1 MKKLVIT
8 GGVRLSGEADIGGF
22 KNAALPILYATILT
36 SDISVIGNL
45 PQIRDVTETLA
56 ILRAIGA
63 VVVLPDPHTVLID
76 TRAVVP
82 CRSPDAAVSS
92 LRASSYLLGAELG
105 RFGRTRVAS
114 PGGCRIGARP
124 LDYHVRVLEALGAR
138 VREEGAVIS
147 AEAAGLCGAE
157 LTLPGPSVGATVNA
171 ILASVLAEG
180 ESHIIGAAREPH
192 IVDLCRYLR
201 AAGARIEGDG
211 TSCITVRGVSALHGA
226 SHRLMPDMI
235 EAGTLLTAVGA
246 AGGEIAL
253 HGAEPA
259 HLTAL
264 IGPLTAMGMEI
275 RSEGDAL
282 IASRMGLL
290 APFDLI
296 AGPYPAFPTDMHPQL
311 AALATLTT
319 GKSTLCDTVFP
330 DRFAYVRELRRMGAV
345 IGASGGR
352 VEIAPSRL
360 HGAHVRATDL
370 RAGAALAVAA
380 LAARGKTVILDA
392 AVLERGYED
401 LAGKLRA
408 LGATVEAR

>member
-36 SDISVIGNL
+36 ADISVIGNL
-45 PQIRDVTETLA
+45 PKIRDVTETLS

-63 VVVLPDPHTVLID
+63 VVVFSDPQTVLID
-76 TRAVVP
+76 TRAVTP

-105 RFGRTRVAS
+105 RFGKTRVAL

-124 LDYHVRVLEALGAR
+124 LDYHIRVLEALGAR
-138 VREEGAVIS
+138 VHEEGSVIS
-147 AEAAGLCGAE
+147 AEATGLCGAE

-180 ESHIIGAAREPH
+180 ESRIIGAAREPH

-211 TSCITVRGVSALHGA
+211 TSRITVHGVSALHGA
-226 SHRLMPDMI
+226 THRLMPDMI
-235 EAGTLLTAVGA
+235 EAGTLLAAVGA

-264 IGPLTAMGMEI
+264 VGPLTAMGMEI
-275 RSEGDAL
+275 RAEGNAL
-282 IASRMGLL
+282 IASRTGLL
-290 APFDLI
+290 SPFDLI
-296 AGPYPAFPTDMHPQL
+296 AGPYPALPTDMHPQL
-311 AALATLTT
+311 AALATLCT
-319 GKSTLCDTVFP
+319 GVSTIRDTVFP
-330 DRFAYVRELRRMGAV
+330 DRIAYVRELRRMGAV

-352 VEIAPSRL
+352 VEISPSRL

-380 LAARGKTVILDA
+380 LATRGKTAILDA
-392 AVLERGYED
+392 TVLERGYED

-408 LGATVEAR
+408 LGATAEAR